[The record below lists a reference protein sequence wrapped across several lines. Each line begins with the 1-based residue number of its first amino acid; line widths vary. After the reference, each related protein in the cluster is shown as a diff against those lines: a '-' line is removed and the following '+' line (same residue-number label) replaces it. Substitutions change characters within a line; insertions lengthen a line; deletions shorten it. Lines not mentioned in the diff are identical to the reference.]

1 MVNPKKLAY
10 DKQYYRDNIER
21 LTAYKAEKIECEC
34 GCFIARSTISVHR
47 KSLKHNKYVGSLVMG
62 RPSAN
67 LSEKEKKAKALRYS
81 MLYRQKQFNIKYNI
95 TFRCELCNK
104 DIIIDPVRPHEH
116 WKINKCLETIV
127 FD

>member
-1 MVNPKKLAY
+1 
-10 DKQYYRDNIER
+10 
-21 LTAYKAEKIECEC
+21 
-34 GCFIARSTISVHR
+34 
-47 KSLKHNKYVGSLVMG
+47 MG

-81 MLYRQKQFNIKYNI
+81 MLYREKQFNIKYNI
-95 TFRCELCNK
+95 SFRCELCNK

>member
-1 MVNPKKLAY
+1 MLSHCN
-10 DKQYYRDNIER
+10 
-21 LTAYKAEKIECEC
+21 
-34 GCFIARSTISVHR
+34 
-47 KSLKHNKYVGSLVMG
+47 MG

-67 LSEKEKKAKALRYS
+67 LTAQQRKDKALRYS
-81 MLYRQKQFNIKYNI
+81 MLYRQKQFNIRNCI

-104 DIIIDPVRPHEH
+104 DFIIDPVRPHLH